1 MAMDHF
7 FNSEK
12 LWTACGIN
20 LPLPIESQFSQYFG
34 CYDKGNGYCRECCT
48 RSNTVALGSEFS
60 DTC

>member
-20 LPLPIESQFSQYFG
+20 LPLPIESQFSQYLDAMTKAMG
-34 CYDKGNGYCRECCT
+34 IVENAVQGLT
-48 RSNTVALGSEFS
+48 L
-60 DTC
+60 